1 MGVSGLEV
9 GSWLTYSFTVPL
21 GADVE
26 AIIEA
31 SFPFEEL
38 IKEDWPTF
46 PVLL

>member
-21 GADVE
+21 GVDVE

-31 SFPFEEL
+31 SFPSAET
-38 IKEDWPTF
+38 IKEAWPTF